1 MSSLPCSEQPVRA
14 ADVDDPRPRIPAAG
28 SEDECLAARS
38 VARLLITAS
47 TSRRVELVARR
58 IHISSIRTD
67 RPFVQERAR
76 DLPVAAG
83 PLRQACSDLLDAAVG
98 GSVLLSDV
106 DEMPKMV
113 QDLLIGVLEGLEHE
127 RDAAAAVRLVSG
139 STVSLLQRVLAGTF
153 SAQLFYR
160 LNVIHVVAG

>member
-1 MSSLPCSEQPVRA
+1 MA
-14 ADVDDPRPRIPAAG
+14 AAG

-47 TSRRVELVARR
+47 TSRRVDLVARR
-58 IHISSIRTD
+58 IHLASNRAD

-83 PLRQACSDLLDAAVG
+83 PLRQACSDLLDAAAG

-106 DEMPKMV
+106 DEMPETV
-113 QDLLIGVLEGLEHE
+113 QELLIGLLEELEHE

-160 LNVIHVVAG
+160 LNIIHMVAV

>member
-1 MSSLPCSEQPVRA
+1 MSSSPCSEQPVR
-14 ADVDDPRPRIPAAG
+14 IPAAG
-28 SEDECLAARS
+28 FEDECLAARS
-38 VARLLITAS
+38 VASLLITAT

-58 IHISSIRTD
+58 IHLASIRAD

-76 DLPVAAG
+76 SLPLAAG
-83 PLRQACSDLLDAAVG
+83 PLREGWSDLLDAAAG

-106 DEMPKMV
+106 DELPETV
-113 QDLLIGVLEGLEHE
+113 QQVLIGLFDELEHE
-127 RDAAAAVRLVSG
+127 RDGAAAARLVSG

>member
-1 MSSLPCSEQPVRA
+1 MSSPPCSEQPVRIA
-14 ADVDDPRPRIPAAG
+14 AAG

-58 IHISSIRTD
+58 IHLASVRTD

-76 DLPVAAG
+76 DLPLAAG
-83 PLRQACSDLLDAAVG
+83 PLREACSDLLDAAAG

-106 DEMPKMV
+106 DEMPETV
-113 QDLLIGVLEGLEHE
+113 QELLIGLLEELEHE
-127 RDAAAAVRLVSG
+127 RDVAAAVRLVSG
-139 STVSLLQRVLAGTF
+139 STVSLLERVLAGTF

-160 LNVIHVVAG
+160 LNVIHVVTG